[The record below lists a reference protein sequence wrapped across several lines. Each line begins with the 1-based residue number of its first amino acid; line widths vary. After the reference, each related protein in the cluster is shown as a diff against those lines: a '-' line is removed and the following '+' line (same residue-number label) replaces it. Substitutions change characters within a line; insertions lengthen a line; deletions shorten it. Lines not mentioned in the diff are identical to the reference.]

1 MDVGHG
7 VLDGVLYP
15 VIRVNTP
22 FNDSSRYQDYLD
34 DHPGEHTSQAY
45 VLKGGIKNWLAMF
58 RDEQD
63 LVDGV
68 EGRDL

>member
-22 FNDSSRYQDYLD
+22 SNDSSA
-34 DHPGEHTSQAY
+34 GTKTTSM
-45 VLKGGIKNWLAMF
+45 ITLANTAHERMCSK
-58 RDEQD
+58 
-63 LVDGV
+63 
-68 EGRDL
+68 EG